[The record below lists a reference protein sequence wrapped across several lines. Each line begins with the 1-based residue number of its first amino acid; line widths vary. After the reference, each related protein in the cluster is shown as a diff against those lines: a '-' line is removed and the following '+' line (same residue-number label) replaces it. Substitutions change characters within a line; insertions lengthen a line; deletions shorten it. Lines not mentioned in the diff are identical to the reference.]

1 MRHQEV
7 GPDLRRQFDRFRAGN
22 QTLALHRA
30 DAAQAQALVREQML
44 AVVNRAGVR
53 VGKLGPCFAAAREFS
68 RVARIKEGPAF
79 VTAVELWLRKW
90 TALGLDQTVLEDAV
104 LACLDKYGRPVAVP
118 TPKLVLP
125 KRKPGHRT
133 YEQAIQ
139 AGLAPAGANVERQV
153 REHEQATTRS
163 RAVAAIVRRVL
174 GEHGLPGRDFVR
186 YNAFA
191 LQVDRRHRRYGG
203 KTLDTAV
210 ADLVDLAEAK
220 DLDRETLIA
229 LSHEVLNLPRP
240 DHKPD

>member
-1 MRHQEV
+1 MRQQEI
-7 GPDLRRQFDRFRAGN
+7 GPELRRQLDRFRAGN
-22 QTLALHRA
+22 LLALRGA
-30 DAAQAQALVREQML
+30 DAAHAQDLVREEML

-68 RVARIKEGPAF
+68 RAARTKEGPAF
-79 VTAVELWLRKW
+79 VKAVELWLRKW
-90 TALGLDQTVLEDAV
+90 TALGLDPTVLEDAV
-104 LACLDKYGRPVAVP
+104 LACLDKYGKPVTVP
-118 TPKLVLP
+118 APKLKP
-125 KRKPGHRT
+125 PRRKRRNLT
-133 YEQAIQ
+133 YEQAIE

-153 REHEQATTRS
+153 KEHEQATARS
-163 RAVAAIVRRVL
+163 REVATIVRRVL

-203 KTLDTAV
+203 KSLDRAV

-220 DLDRETLIA
+220 DLDRRMLDA
-229 LSHEVLNLPRP
+229 LSREVLNLPLP